1 MTDVGY
7 VIAGWGITAIVLG
20 AYAVRL
26 VLRIRRAE
34 RESAPPESSA

>member
-7 VIAGWGITAIVLG
+7 VIAGWSVAGFVLG
-20 AYAVRL
+20 AYTVRL